1 MKTLI
6 AIFLLAF
13 SVSSFGQDYYGGG
26 YGGGYGTNY
35 GYQYNAPVPVAPRM
49 PTYGS
54 PFPDISMRAQM
65 ERQARQIETMNAIRN
80 YEMIYGDTYRSGR

>member
-6 AIFLLAF
+6 AIFLLTF

-26 YGGGYGTNY
+26 YGTNY
-35 GYQYNAPVPVAPRM
+35 GHQYNTPVPVTPRM

-65 ERQARQIETMNAIRN
+65 ERQARQLETMNAIRN
-80 YEMIYGDTYRSGR
+80 YEMIYGDTYRGGR

>member
-13 SVSSFGQDYYGGG
+13 SVSSFGQDYYGS
-26 YGGGYGTNY
+26 GGYGTNY
-35 GYQYNAPVPVAPRM
+35 GYQYNAPVPVTPRM

-80 YEMIYGDTYRSGR
+80 YEMIYGDTYRGGR

>member
-26 YGGGYGTNY
+26 YGTNY
-35 GYQYNAPVPVAPRM
+35 GYQYNAPVPVTPRM

-65 ERQARQIETMNAIRN
+65 ERQARQVETMNAIRN
-80 YEMIYGDTYRSGR
+80 YEIIYGDTYRGSR

>member
-13 SVSSFGQDYYGGG
+13 SFSSFGQDY

-35 GYQYNAPVPVAPRM
+35 GYQYNAPVPAAPRM

-65 ERQARQIETMNAIRN
+65 ERQTRQIETMNAIRN